1 MTHPIDYIGDGPG
14 AEWIKAHLDFPHR
27 DWCLIWPFSRSQTG
41 YAMFSGDKIRV
52 HRVMCEHRHGPAPTP
67 DHYAAHS
74 CDRGH
79 EGCVN
84 QWHLDWKTPSENQ
97 FDRHRSGEIGPR
109 WKLTAAQAKEIRELK
124 GLERVQDTAARYGI
138 NESNVRL
145 IQAGKTWRQ
154 DRRDIHIFTREEV
167 LRIRTATPKRGMVP
181 ALAKEFGV
189 STSAIYRIRVGQSHQ
204 HFDLGEASPIPSQ
217 TRSTGAT

>member
-1 MTHPIDYIGDGPG
+1 MTHPTHYIGDGPG
-14 AEWIKAHLDFPHR
+14 AEWLKAHFDFPHK

-41 YAMFSGDKIRV
+41 YAMFGADNKFRA
-52 HRVMCEHRHGPAPTP
+52 HRVMCEHRHGPAPSP

-84 QWHLDWKTPSENQ
+84 PWHLDWKTPSENQ
-97 FDRHRSGEIGPR
+97 FDRYKTDEPRQR
-109 WKLTAAQAKEIRELK
+109 WKLTPEQAKEIRELK
-124 GLERVQDTAARYGI
+124 GLERIQDTAARYAI

-154 DRRDIHIFTREEV
+154 DRRGIHIFTREEV
-167 LRIRTATPKRGMVP
+167 ARIRSATPERGMVP

-189 STSAIYRIRVGQSHQ
+189 STSAIYRIRIGKSHQ
-204 HFDLGEASPIPSQ
+204 HFDFSEA
-217 TRSTGAT
+217 AE